1 MNLKFKWANSFKEGL
16 AAVLIDGKWG
26 YINKQGQ
33 LIIEPQFIHASDFNN
48 NIAIAGIKNKR
59 FCIDQSG
66 KFLSKKY
73 DQISRFSEGLA
84 DVRLKGKGGYIDLSG
99 KLVIP
104 LEFSSTL
111 RFSEGMGPV
120 YIDNKHLGFINTKG
134 EMIIEPIYQWTSGF
148 NEGIAAVYRKKGHG
162 YINYLG
168 EAITSFNFAFVQ
180 EFSNGLAAACF
191 NQGGSYHY
199 INKEG
204 KIVIEGP
211 FNSCSNFDD
220 NGLAI
225 VQPMD
230 KAGKAFGCIDR
241 SGKMII
247 PAEFNN
253 IAPFSEGLA
262 MVEQGEKSGFINEQG
277 ELVIG
282 YNYFR
287 KNTSGFSEGL
297 ARFSSIKKFGYCGFI
312 DKNGE
317 EVIEAKFNWT
327 TFFSEG
333 LAPVQING
341 NWGYINK
348 SGEQVI

>member
-1 MNLKFKWANSFKEGL
+1 MNLKFNWANSFSEGL

-33 LIIEPQFIHASDFNN
+33 LIIEPQFTDASDFNN
-48 NIAIAGIKNKR
+48 NIAIAGIENKR

-66 KFLSKKY
+66 KI
-73 DQISRFSEGLA
+73 ISEEYRRISTFYEGLA
-84 DVRLKGKGGYIDLSG
+84 DVGLKGKTGYIDLSG

-104 LEFSSTL
+104 LKFLSAQNFSD
-111 RFSEGMGPV
+111 GMGPV
-120 YIDNKHLGFINTKG
+120 YIDSKQLGFINTKG
-134 EMIIEPIYQWTSGF
+134 EMVIDPIYHSTYGF
-148 NEGIAAVYRKKGHG
+148 NEGIAAITTKNGHG

-168 EAITSFNFAFVQ
+168 EPITSFNLCSA
-180 EFSNGLAAACF
+180 ERFSNGLAAACF
-191 NQGGSYHY
+191 KRDTGYHY

-204 KIVIEGP
+204 EIAIEGP
-211 FNSCSNFDD
+211 FNSCGKFGD

-253 IAPFSEGLA
+253 IAPFSDGLA
-262 MVEQGEKSGFINEQG
+262 MVERGEQSGFINEQG

-287 KNTSGFSEGL
+287 KNTSGFTEGL
-297 ARFSSIKKFGYCGFI
+297 ARFSSLKKFGYYGFI

-333 LAPVQING
+333 LAPVKING
-341 NWGYINK
+341 KWGYINK